1 MDTFTVPLRSSWWLR
16 LLGHHPLVRG
26 SDRLEAIVVALVAVA
41 VVLVTPVAGAVGT
54 SVHEKQVALYQ
65 RQVATQHDVSAVVT
79 ADSTRLLDPYAVGTL
94 TPLRWTTDGV
104 PHAEVVRSSAMLKR
118 GEHMSI
124 RVDDRGARLFEPPR
138 PWQPVVDAVCA
149 ALSTWLGAVVGAVAL
164 LLVVRAR
171 LDKYRRAAWERE
183 LEDLRADGGSRSNR
197 W

>member
-54 SVHEKQVALYQ
+54 AVHERRVTVYEQ
-65 RQVATQHDVSAVVT
+65 QVATQHEVSAVVT
-79 ADSTRLLDPYAVGTL
+79 ADSMPLLDPYAVGAL
-94 TPLRWTTDGV
+94 TPLRWTIDGV
-104 PHAEVVRSSAMLKR
+104 VHTDAVRSSATLKQGGR
-118 GEHMSI
+118 MSI
-124 RVDDRGARLFEPPR
+124 RVDDHGALVQEPPG

-149 ALSTWLGAVVGAVAL
+149 ALSTWLGGVVVAVTL

-171 LDKYRRAAWERE
+171 LDKRRRAEWERE
-183 LEDLRADGGSRSNR
+183 LEDLGADGRSRSNR